1 MICLISQIGLIL
13 YQQISKKGS
22 TKTTANSMNILFE
35 KNEAHVTLK
44 IPTRMDK
51 LIKRA
56 NEKLRVTR
64 SNYIRV
70 AIKEKLEKDLEADL
84 SK

>member
-1 MICLISQIGLIL
+1 
-13 YQQISKKGS
+13 
-22 TKTTANSMNILFE
+22 MNILFE

-44 IPTRMDK
+44 IPVRMDK

>member
-1 MICLISQIGLIL
+1 
-13 YQQISKKGS
+13 
-22 TKTTANSMNILFE
+22 MNILLE

-44 IPTRMDK
+44 IPSRMDQ
-51 LIKRA
+51 LIKSA

-70 AIKEKLEKDLEADL
+70 AIKEKLERDLNADL
-84 SK
+84 NK